1 MSQRTAILDVDGE
14 FAYHGEVTKSYVD
27 TKTGK
32 RIVQGVASGIEVDR
46 DGERVSKNA
55 IASMCRQINAGPGV
69 KVVGG
74 THQQDWASEMGEVVK
89 AHHDT
94 EHDQLVI
101 KCELPPE
108 GEDSLADKAWTRMT
122 KHGEKLAFSIGGKLR
137 KAYFE
142 INAELGKRV
151 KVLDDIGIRHVAL
164 TKNPSYSPSF
174 AEAVA
179 KMFTADPDTLEFTE
193 HEDEVEKAGTPNG
206 DDSDT
211 GDRNAGQAPDGNPKD
226 ADQPGNEAEE
236 KDDEDTGT
244 EPDAVRHLA
253 CPNCGHEFAAP
264 LPEEDTE
271 TNPSQDLDQG
281 KDDEKQDKTTDDRAS
296 KIAQENDPMDDTL
309 KMLKDLVGE
318 EEAPVEKTEAPAA
331 PEAPEVEKTDD
342 LATGDVAKL
351 LAASHRAN
359 TEAIDSLTAKVNEV
373 LGVVAKSLVAV
384 NEKVDSLPVGRKSVA
399 RILPPKSE
407 VEKTA
412 TEDGS
417 VEKRIEDAP
426 DALTALRIQNEALY
440 GVR

>member
-1 MSQRTAILDVDGE
+1 MSQRTATIDVDSD

-27 TKTGK
+27 AKTGK
-32 RIVQGVASGIEVDR
+32 RIVQGVASGVAVDR

-101 KCELPPE
+101 KCELPPA

-122 KHGEKLAFSIGGKLR
+122 KHGEKLSFSIGGKLR

-142 INAELGKRV
+142 LNAELGKRV

-164 TKNPSYSPSF
+164 TKNPSSYEAF

-179 KMFTADPDTLEFTE
+179 KTFTEDPDTLEFTE
-193 HEDEVEKAGTPNG
+193 HEDEVEKAATPNG
-206 DDSDT
+206 EDSDT
-211 GDRNAGQAPDGNPKD
+211 GDRNAGAAPEGNPKD

-271 TNPSQDLDQG
+271 TNPSQDLNAG
-281 KDDEKQDKTTDDRAS
+281 DDDKTTDDRAS

-318 EEAPVEKTEAPAA
+318 EEAAVEKTEATEPAA
-331 PEAPEVEKTDD
+331 TEVEVEKTED
-342 LATGDVAKL
+342 LTLDQVAKMT
-351 LAASHRAN
+351 AASHRATN
-359 TEAIDSLTAKVNEV
+359 EAIATLTDKVNEV
-373 LGVVAKSLVAV
+373 LGAVAKSIVAV
-384 NEKVDSLPVGRKSVA
+384 NDRVESLPVGRKSRA
-399 RILPPKSE
+399 RILPPNSE

-412 TEDGS
+412 TDADS
-417 VEKRIEDAP
+417 VEKRIEEAP
-426 DALTALRIQNEALY
+426 DALTALKIQNEAKY
-440 GVR
+440 GIK